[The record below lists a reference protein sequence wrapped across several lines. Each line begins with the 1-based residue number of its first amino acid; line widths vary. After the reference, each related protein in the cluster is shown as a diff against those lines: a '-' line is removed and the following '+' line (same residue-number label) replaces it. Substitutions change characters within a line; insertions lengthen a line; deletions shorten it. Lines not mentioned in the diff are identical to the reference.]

1 MNIIGLE
8 LRNFR
13 NYKDISIDFG
23 SDVSVLFGENGQ
35 GKTNILEAVYLCSC
49 LRSHR
54 TSKDSDLI
62 NRDEK
67 FYNVKIDFFEKKDEK
82 GKPLFI
88 ENIDILYSE
97 NENGNS
103 LIKKGGRVLK
113 YNESKVDKNSE
124 IIGLFNSVI
133 FAPEDLYII
142 KDGPSARRRFI
153 DLMISQIRVSYFK
166 ELNKFQKILLQRNA
180 LLKQMRDGKY
190 DRSYDQIIIWDIAY
204 AASCSKIIKTRM
216 YFIEKINEIASNCHK
231 NISYGKEDIL
241 VKYKTISGIDFNTG
255 EEDIN
260 NLILNKL
267 KTMFSEDVEKGN
279 TAIGPHRDDM
289 EITINGELIRSF
301 ASQGQQRTAV
311 LSLKIAEL
319 EIIKNETGKCP
330 VLLLDDVMSELDKKR
345 RKTLLESV
353 GEAQII
359 LTCTDKS
366 HIEEDFLSDNKHRD
380 IKFFE
385 VQNGKILTV
394 K

>member
-1 MNIIGLE
+1 MNIIGIG

-13 NYKDISIDFG
+13 NYEDISIDFG

-62 NRDEK
+62 NRDEN
-67 FYNVKIDFFEKKDEK
+67 FYNININFFEKKDEK

-97 NENGNS
+97 NDNGNS
-103 LIKKGGRVLK
+103 LIKKGGRILK
-113 YNESKVDKNSE
+113 YNESKVEKNSE

-142 KDGPSARRRFI
+142 KDGPSARRRFL

-180 LLKQMRDGKY
+180 LLKQMRDGKS
-190 DRSYDQIIIWDIAY
+190 DRNYDQIIIWDIAY

-216 YFIEKINEIASNCHK
+216 YFIEKINEIASNCHR
-231 NISYGKEDIL
+231 NISYGKEDIS
-241 VKYKTISGIDFNTG
+241 VKYKTISGIDFNTS
-255 EEDIN
+255 EQDIN
-260 NLILNKL
+260 NLIFNKL
-267 KTMFSEDVEKGN
+267 KTMFYEDIEKGN

-319 EIIKNETGKCP
+319 EIIKNETGRCP

-385 VQNGKILTV
+385 VQNGKILSV

>member
-1 MNIIGLE
+1 MNIIDLA
-8 LRNFR
+8 LSNFR
-13 NYKDISIDFG
+13 NYKEVSINFG
-23 SDVSVLFGENGQ
+23 SDVSVLYGENGQ

-62 NRDEK
+62 SHDKN
-67 FYNVKIDFFEKKDEK
+67 FYNVKINYFEKKDEK
-82 GKPLFI
+82 GSPLFV

-97 NENGNS
+97 NKNESSFVNKS
-103 LIKKGGRVLK
+103 GRLLK
-113 YNESKVDKNSE
+113 YNESKVERNSE

-142 KDGPSARRRFI
+142 KDGPSARRRFL

-166 ELNKFQKILLQRNA
+166 ELNKFQKILLQRNS
-180 LLKQMRDGKY
+180 LLKQMRDSKSEK
-190 DRSYDQIIIWDIAY
+190 DYDQIIVWDIAY
-204 AASCSKIIKTRM
+204 AKSCSRIIKTRM
-216 YFIEKINEIASNCHK
+216 YFIEKISEIASNCHK
-231 NISYGKEDIL
+231 NISYGKEDII
-241 VKYKTISGIDFNTG
+241 VKYKTISGIDFNKT
-255 EEDIN
+255 EEEI
-260 NLILNKL
+260 NLILLKKL
-267 KTMFSEDVEKGN
+267 KTMFYEDIEKGN
-279 TAIGPHRDDM
+279 TTCGPHRDDM
-289 EITINGELIRSF
+289 EITINGELIRVF

-319 EIIKNETGKCP
+319 EIIKKETGKCP
-330 VLLLDDVMSELDKKR
+330 VLLLDDVMSELDKNR

-353 GEAQII
+353 GDAQII

-366 HIEEDFLSDNKHRD
+366 HIEEDFLSENKHRD

-385 VQNGKILTV
+385 IQNGKIISV